1 MSDSGG
7 GAGGE
12 EGFRSGFVLIIG
24 RPNVGKST
32 LLNALLGE
40 KIAATSAKPQTTRN
54 RIAGVVNRPGCQLV
68 FLDTPGVHDS
78 PKLMNVYLNKEA
90 LSAIGEVEAVLF
102 MVDGSAGVRAG
113 DSHIAKKIAGCGV
126 PVLLAV
132 NKSDLGNGEGDF
144 SALGAFHSVHRISAL
159 NREGLDRLVDELAA
173 LMEPGPEYYP
183 DDVLTDRPER
193 FIVQEFVREKIFAMT
208 GDEIPY
214 SCAVT
219 VDSWEEK
226 PGQELV
232 VIHASVHVERD
243 SQKGIIL
250 GQGGK
255 MIKRIGR
262 AAREDIERLL
272 GMRVYLDLHVAV
284 EKNWTKD
291 AVQLKRFGIEG

>member
-1 MSDSGG
+1 MSDKG
-7 GAGGE
+7 GAG
-12 EGFRSGFVLIIG
+12 EGAEFRSGFVLIIG

-32 LLNALLGE
+32 FLNALLGE
-40 KIAATSAKPQTTRN
+40 KIAATSVKPQTTRN
-54 RIAGVVNRPGCQLV
+54 RIAGVVNRDNRQIV

-90 LSAIGEVEAVLF
+90 FKAIDEVEAVLF
-102 MVDGSAGVRAG
+102 MVDGSTWPKSG
-113 DSHIAKKIAGCGV
+113 DRLIAKRLATCKV
-126 PVLLAV
+126 PIVLAI
-132 NKSDLGNGEGDF
+132 NKSDLAKTGGGYTE
-144 SALGAFHSVHRISAL
+144 LLKYESVHRVSAL
-159 NREGLDRLVDELAA
+159 EKTGVDEL
-173 LMEPGPEYYP
+173 LDHLTSLLPVGPRYYP
-183 DDVLTDRPER
+183 DDILTDRPER
-193 FIVQEFVREKIFAMT
+193 FIVAEFVREKIFAWT

-214 SCAVT
+214 SSAVT
-219 VDSWEEK
+219 VDSWDERE
-226 PGQELV
+226 GANLV

-250 GQGGK
+250 GEGGK
-255 MIKRIGR
+255 KIKRIGR